1 LKTEIVATTAA
12 MIIKFVK
19 KRVEMYSEFMKLI
32 TPGSIVTCG
41 DFGKLNVIS

>member
-1 LKTEIVATTAA
+1 MKTEIVAITAA

-19 KRVEMYSEFMKLI
+19 KKVEKYSEFMKLI

-41 DFGKLNVIS
+41 DFDKLKVIS